1 MYFALRTYTLLNNL
15 RTYIIVT
22 YPISTFIENYVS
34 CSYFTY
40 IHFYVPYIHVPIMY
54 VNPYVPM

>member
-1 MYFALRTYTLLNNL
+1 MYYALRTYTLLNL

-22 YPISTFIENYVS
+22 CPISTFIENYVS

-40 IHFYVPYIHVPIMY
+40 IHFYVPYIHVPTMY
-54 VNPYVPM
+54 VKPYVPM